1 MEYTAPGVLDTGTID
16 LPPMG
21 PEVSPPVPAEGPR
34 VEMMVTPQ
42 AAASRRRADWRGL
55 AGEVVQFTGA
65 APFEYRFQGQIHLLT
80 SYERAIRSAGETWI
94 DGRQVSTRHDFGR
107 TLSFIPQ
114 GHQLKGSF
122 VPRVLP
128 LSSYFYIDPARL
140 PADPELR
147 FAETDFAP
155 MLFFDDPALWSTTHK
170 LMGLIESPGAERL
183 YAETLGALLAV
194 ELIRVHQGVGMAVPA
209 DRGGLAAWQQRIA
222 CDYIEANLDRAIGLE
237 FPGRA
242 CPPQPDPFLPR
253 LPPLP
258 RHAAAP
264 LSHPPAPRACQDPA
278 GRSRALDYRG
288 RHGQRFRRLQQLR
301 HRLPQGHGADAAA
314 ISPELVLAESER
326 LPCVT

>member
-1 MEYTAPGVLDTGTID
+1 MA
-16 LPPMG
+16 
-21 PEVSPPVPAEGPR
+21 
-34 VEMMVTPQ
+34 VTPR

-65 APFEYRFQGQIHLLT
+65 MPFEYRFQGQVHLLT
-80 SYERAIRSAGETWI
+80 SYERAVRSAGETWI

-155 MLFFDDPALWSTTHK
+155 TLFFDDPALWTTTRK

-222 CDYIEANLDRAIGLE
+222 CDYIEANLNRDIGLE
-237 FPGRA
+237 SLAGLVRLSPTHFCRA
-242 CPPQPDPFLPR
+242 
-253 LPPLP
+253 
-258 RHAAAP
+258 
-264 LSHPPAPRACQDPA
+264 
-278 GRSRALDYRG
+278 
-288 RHGQRFRRLQQLR
+288 FRRSLGMPPHRYHIHRRLEHAKTLLADRERPITAVAMASGFGASSSFATAFRKVTGLTPQQYRRSLF
-301 HRLPQGHGADAAA
+301 
-314 ISPELVLAESER
+314 
-326 LPCVT
+326 